1 MKLGRRSAGK
11 GSSAVSAGE
20 GWHGGPHTRRH
31 SVTGSAPLKLLERP
45 SASDR
50 SAPVRPRIELRP
62 LLQGAGAWPALLILL
77 VVALLVEPAFFGSG
91 NLSDVFRRASILG
104 LITIGQVLVLMTA
117 GIDLSV
123 GAMVG
128 ITAVALAEA
137 GAGRVSVS
145 RALATVVVVAV
156 IVGLV
161 NGLLVAR
168 RNVPPV
174 VATFGMFVTLE
185 GLRLAYTRGT
195 SSGSVPTAIQTVGQG
210 ETLGIP
216 WSTLLWVGLTLALA
230 LGLRR
235 TVVGRRFTMAGANA
249 RMAALSGISVT
260 RMKIGAYVASAL
272 LAVTAGVFFAGYIGY
287 VDRFIG
293 RGMDLDSIAAA
304 LLGGT
309 TFTGGRGSFVHA
321 AGGALLIVSL
331 LNLITVSGLNVQ
343 LQLVAKGLVLIA
355 AVALQTLPSRT
366 RPTMED

>member
-1 MKLGRRSAGK
+1 
-11 GSSAVSAGE
+11 V
-20 GWHGGPHTRRH
+20 
-31 SVTGSAPLKLLERP
+31 KLLERSSAAGP
-45 SASDR
+45 SPQAHR
-50 SAPVRPRIELRP
+50 RPEVRTT
-62 LLQGAGAWPALLILL
+62 LQQAGAWPALLLL
-77 VVALLVEPAFFGSG
+77 LAIALVLEPAFFGSG
-91 NLSDVFRRASILG
+91 NMSDVFRRASILG
-104 LITIGQVLVLMTA
+104 IVTIGQVLVLMTA

-123 GAMVG
+123 GAVVG

-137 GAGRVSVS
+137 GAGRVSLTQ
-145 RALATVVVVAV
+145 ALGAAV
-156 IVGLV
+156 IIALCVGLV

-185 GLRLAYTRGT
+185 GLRVAYTRGT
-195 SSGSVPTAIQTVGQG
+195 SSGSVPELVRSVGQG
-210 ETLGIP
+210 QIAGVP
-216 WSTLLWVGLTLALA
+216 WSTVVWVLATLLLA

-235 TVVGRRFTMAGANA
+235 SVLGRRFTMAGANA

-260 RMKIGAYVASAL
+260 RMKVGAYVASAL
-272 LAVTAGVFFAGYIGY
+272 LAVAAGVFFAGYIGY

-309 TFTGGRGSFVHA
+309 TFTGGKGSFVHA

-343 LQLVAKGLVLIA
+343 LQLVAKGIVLIT
-355 AVALQTLPSRT
+355 AVALQTLPNRT
-366 RPTMED
+366 RTTMEE